1 MASRDP
7 DASPICLRTMPPQR
21 MLLAVQTPRSFLS
34 RLAALLFAGAPLVVL
49 LLIISGLYAA
59 DQGLSRTDEARTESD
74 VAEVAN
80 LAKGFL
86 SLHAEKLRGF
96 HVMYA
101 PPHQTPDSMHFR
113 FLVESLRA
121 NGTGFRR
128 LWATNAEG
136 IVVLD
141 SLIRGTLGPSLRGVD
156 IDTLTI
162 LRIDSAVARA
172 RRTHALQLSL
182 AGHGFSSDRGLVMV
196 SPVIVDRT
204 VVGFVLGSVLTD
216 SILPGFDTRFAD
228 NRSALLITSG
238 ADTITAVSR
247 PRQAFSFDSST
258 VRIDAPGDTQWTIRV
273 THPSASWPMRVSLWA
288 IGITALTALVIGLIR
303 ERRQSRRITER
314 SHELEHLSTELLH
327 ANRAKSEFL
336 ANVSHELR
344 TPLNAIVGFVDLLR
358 DGVYGELAPRQIGP
372 VERIAASATHLRH
385 LVDQVL
391 DLAKITAGRLEV
403 HTDVV
408 DLRSFV
414 LDIAGEMEALVTERS
429 VSLSLGVGATLPRVR
444 TDPTHLRQILVN
456 LIGNA
461 IKYTNVGTIAVRA
474 RLIGA
479 DLAVGA
485 DDRTN
490 RSTPDSVWLR
500 PLPSPAQGLWV
511 ALQVIDTGI
520 GIADADFERIFN
532 EFEQVG
538 AGPRGESMQRGTG
551 LGLSISR
558 RLARLLGGDIVVE
571 SELGRGSTFTLWLPV
586 DPADLKLAEERRSPT
601 RSRPAIE
608 A

>member
-1 MASRDP
+1 MAQQSRP
-7 DASPICLRTMPPQR
+7 MCLRTMLLQR
-21 MLLAVQTPRSFLS
+21 MLLAVRIPRPFLS

-49 LLIISGLYAA
+49 LLIVSGLYAA
-59 DQGLSRTDEARTESD
+59 DQGLSRTDRARTESD
-74 VAEVAN
+74 AAEVAN
-80 LAKGFL
+80 LARSFL
-86 SLHAEKLRGF
+86 TLHAEKLHGF
-96 HVMYA
+96 HIVYA
-101 PPHQTPDSMHFR
+101 PPHRNPDSMHFG
-113 FLVESLRA
+113 FLVDPLRA
-121 NGTGFRR
+121 SGTAFHR
-128 LWATNAEG
+128 LWATNAQG

-141 SLIRGTLGPSLRGVD
+141 SVIRGAPGPSLRGVD
-156 IDTLTI
+156 VDTLTI
-162 LRIDSAVARA
+162 LRLDSAVARA
-172 RRTHALQLSL
+172 RRTHELQLSS
-182 AGHGFSSDRGLVMV
+182 AGRVFSGDRGFVMV
-196 SPVIVDRT
+196 SPVMVDRAVT
-204 VVGFVLGSVLTD
+204 GFVLGTVLTD
-216 SILPGFDTRFAD
+216 SILPELKT
-228 NRSALLITSG
+228 RSAGNWSSLLITSG
-238 ADTITAVSR
+238 VDTIATASR
-247 PRQAFSFDSST
+247 PRRALSFDSST
-258 VRIDAPGDTQWTIRV
+258 VLVDAPGDTQWKVRV
-273 THPSASWPMRVSLWA
+273 THALGSWPLRVALWA
-288 IGITALTALVIGLIR
+288 IGITALTALIVGLMR
-303 ERRQSRRITER
+303 ERRQSRRIAER

-414 LDIAGEMEALVTERS
+414 LDIVGEMEALVTERG
-429 VSLSLGVGATLPRVR
+429 VALSLGVGATLPRVR

-456 LIGNA
+456 LVGNA
-461 IKYTNVGTIAVRA
+461 IKYTNIGTIAVRA
-474 RLIGA
+474 RLVGA
-479 DLAVGA
+479 DLPAGA
-485 DDRTN
+485 DDRAN
-490 RSTPDSVWLR
+490 RSSTPDGVWLQ
-500 PLPSPAQGLWV
+500 PLPSPTQGLWI

-520 GIADADFERIFN
+520 GIAKADFERIFD

-571 SELGRGSTFTLWLPV
+571 SELGKGSTFTLWLPV
-586 DPADLKLAEERRSPT
+586 DPADLKLAEERRSPS
-601 RSRPAIE
+601 RARPAVE

>member
-1 MASRDP
+1 MR
-7 DASPICLRTMPPQR
+7 LRTMLPQR
-21 MLLAVQTPRSFLS
+21 MLLAVRTSRSFLS
-34 RLAALLFAGAPLVVL
+34 HLAALLFAGAPLVVL

-59 DQGLSRTDEARTESD
+59 DQGLSHTDQARTESD
-74 VAEVAN
+74 AAEVAN

-86 SLHAEKLRGF
+86 NLHTEKLHGF

-101 PPHQTPDSMHFR
+101 PPHRTPDSLHFG
-113 FLVESLRA
+113 FLVEPLRA
-121 NGTGFRR
+121 NSTAFRR
-128 LWATNAEG
+128 LWATNGEG

-141 SLIRGTLGPSLRGVD
+141 SVIRGNPGPSLYGVD

-172 RRTHALQLSL
+172 RKTHELQLSS
-182 AGHGFSSDRGLVMV
+182 AGRGFSGDRGFVMV
-196 SPVIVDRT
+196 SPVIVDRA
-204 VVGFVLGSVLTD
+204 VMGFVLGSVLTD
-216 SILPGFDTRFAD
+216 SILPGLDTRFAD
-228 NRSALLITSG
+228 NRSSLIIMSG

-247 PRQAFSFDSST
+247 PRRAFSFDSAT
-258 VRIDAPGDTQWTIRV
+258 VLVDAPGNTRWTVGV
-273 THPSASWPMRVSLWA
+273 THPLVSWAMRVALWA
-288 IGITALTALVIGLIR
+288 IGITALTALTIGLIR
-303 ERRQSRRITER
+303 ERRQSRRIAER
-314 SHELEHLSTELLH
+314 SQELEHLSTELLH

-358 DGVYGELAPRQIGP
+358 DGVYGELAPRQVGP

-414 LDIAGEMEALVTERS
+414 LDIAGEMEALVTERGLA
-429 VSLSLGVGATLPRVR
+429 LSLGVGATLPRVR

-461 IKYTNVGTIAVRA
+461 IKYTNAGTIAVRA

-479 DLAVGA
+479 DLTVIA

-490 RSTPDSVWLR
+490 RSTPDGVWLE
-500 PLPSPAQGLWV
+500 PLPSPAQGLWI

-520 GIADADFERIFN
+520 GIAEADFERIFD

-601 RSRPAIE
+601 RARPVVE

>member
-1 MASRDP
+1 
-7 DASPICLRTMPPQR
+7 
-21 MLLAVQTPRSFLS
+21 MLLAVVTSKSLLS
-34 RLAALLFAGAPLVVL
+34 RLAAVLFAVAPVVVL

-59 DQGLSRTDEARTESD
+59 DRGLSRTGQARTESD
-74 VAEVAN
+74 AAEVAN
-80 LAKGFL
+80 RTSGFL
-86 SLHAEKLRGF
+86 DLHAETLRGF
-96 HVMYA
+96 QAVYA
-101 PPHQTPDSMHFR
+101 PPHSTPDSLHFA
-113 FLVESLRA
+113 FLVHSARENRTA
-121 NGTGFRR
+121 FRR
-128 LWATNAEG
+128 FWATNAEG

-141 SLIRGTLGPSLRGVD
+141 SIIRGNPGPSLRGIDVD
-156 IDTLTI
+156 TMTAFHIN
-162 LRIDSAVARA
+162 SAVALA
-172 RRTHALQLSL
+172 RTSRSLQLSS
-182 AGHGFSSDRGLVMV
+182 AGRGLSGDRGFVMV
-196 SPVIVDRT
+196 APV
-204 VVGFVLGSVLTD
+204 VVNQRVMGFVLGTVLTD
-216 SILPGFDTRFAD
+216 SLFPGLTTRFSER
-228 NRSALLITSG
+228 RSSLIIMSG
-238 ADTITAVSR
+238 TDTVAMSAR
-247 PRQAFSFDSST
+247 PQRAMSLDSST
-258 VRIDAPGDTQWTIRV
+258 VLIDAPGRARWSIRV
-273 THPSASWPMRVSLWA
+273 THPSTMWLMRVALWG
-288 IGITALTALVIGLIR
+288 IGLAALTALSISLIR
-303 ERRQSRRITER
+303 ERRQSQRIAER

-414 LDIAGEMEALVTERS
+414 LDVAGEMEALITERGLA
-429 VSLSLGVGATLPRVR
+429 LSLGIGATLPRIR

-461 IKYTNVGTIAVRA
+461 IKYTNAGTVAVRA
-474 RLIGA
+474 RL
-479 DLAVGA
+479 VGA
-485 DDRTN
+485 NLVPQPDDRAN
-490 RSTPDSVWLR
+490 RSTPEGVWLQ
-500 PLPSPAQGLWV
+500 PMPSPAQGLWIAV
-511 ALQVIDTGI
+511 QVIDTGI
-520 GIADADFERIFN
+520 GIAEADFDRIFD

-558 RLARLLGGDIVVE
+558 RLARLLGGDIAVA

-586 DPADLKLAEERRSPT
+586 DPADLKLAEERRSPPQV
-601 RSRPAIE
+601 RSVE